1 MAVRPVVLAKEAH
14 AQLIRQLFPNATI
27 TMDRRQLT
35 GATLTGSAVAFIS
48 HELLSTVDPSSILSP
63 VVVII
68 DTEPKSSLQDTV
80 RTLLDFPWVSH
91 VLAAALLKGPS
102 AATHLATLFERL
114 EVGADQRQLGATGRG
129 RKALLTSASRRE
141 ARFERI
147 RTFFENQA
155 VPSRTIETM
164 LDASEE
170 LVMNALYDA
179 PLEAGYFER
188 AYQRSEDV
196 ELPDHL
202 ACEISYGVDGDTAF
216 VCLRDPFGSLTR
228 PRLLETLNRCKADGG
243 NVELD
248 DSRGGAGLGLWR
260 IISGASTLAIHV
272 IPGTLTEIF
281 VGFSI
286 TEGRKGLR
294 PAAVDLFFSRNAA
307 AEDPFAPYDDMELLD
322 RSISIILVA

>member
-1 MAVRPVVLAKEAH
+1 MPVRPVVLAKEAH
-14 AQLIRQLFPNATI
+14 AQLLRSLFPNATVVF
-27 TMDRRQLT
+27 DRRELS
-35 GATLTGSAVAFIS
+35 GATLTGSAVAFVS
-48 HELLSTVDPSSILSP
+48 HELLSTVDPTSVLSP
-63 VVVII
+63 IVVVI

-80 RTLLDFPWVSH
+80 RTFVEYPWVSH
-91 VLAAALLKGPS
+91 VLASTVLSSPS
-102 AATHLATLFERL
+102 AANHLQTLFERL

-147 RTFFENQA
+147 RAYFEKQDISPRLIN
-155 VPSRTIETM
+155 TI

-196 ELPDHL
+196 ILPDHL

-228 PRLLETLNRCKADGG
+228 GRLLEVLNRCKAEGG
-243 NVELD
+243 NVDLD
-248 DSRGGAGLGLWR
+248 PSRGGAGLGLWR

-286 TEGRKGLR
+286 SDGRKGLR
-294 PAAVDLFFSRNAA
+294 PAAIDLFFSRNSPT
-307 AEDPFAPYDDMELLD
+307 EDPFAPYDDMELLE
-322 RSISIILVA
+322 RSISIVLVA